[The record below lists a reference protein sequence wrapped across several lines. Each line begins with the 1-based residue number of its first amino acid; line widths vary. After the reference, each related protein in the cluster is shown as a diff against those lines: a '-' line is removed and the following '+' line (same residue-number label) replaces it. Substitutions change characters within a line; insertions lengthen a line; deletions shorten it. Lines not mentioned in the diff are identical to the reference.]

1 MPEVVFSLNCS
12 FTGNY
17 STEDAAKQARDLIV
31 SNPERYL
38 RIVPWDARRFE
49 LNVISFKD
57 EDLEQEILTT
67 T

>member
-1 MPEVVFSLNCS
+1 MPTIIFSLNCS

-17 STEDAAKQARDLIV
+17 STEEAAKQARKLIV

-38 RIVPWDARRFE
+38 KISPWDAKRFE
-49 LNVISFKD
+49 LEVIKFRD

>member
-1 MPEVVFSLNCS
+1 MPKVVFSLNCS

-17 STEDAAKQARDLIV
+17 STEEAAKQARDLIV
-31 SNPERYL
+31 SNPERYM

-49 LNVISFKD
+49 LDVISFRD